1 MLTRVYYI
9 LGGLMILGYG
19 VAAYEGW
26 EFASAVR
33 MAAAPP
39 AGSMVSSSGGR
50 WYWVHSSTYTS
61 DGRGGSGVGGF
72 GGK

>member
-9 LGGLMILGYG
+9 LGALLVLGYG

-26 EFASAVR
+26 EFASPMR
-33 MAAAPP
+33 MASAPP
-39 AGSMVSSSGGR
+39 AGSVVRSSGSR
-50 WYWVHSSTYTS
+50 WFWFHSSTYYS
-61 DGRGGSGVGGF
+61 DGRGSGVGGF